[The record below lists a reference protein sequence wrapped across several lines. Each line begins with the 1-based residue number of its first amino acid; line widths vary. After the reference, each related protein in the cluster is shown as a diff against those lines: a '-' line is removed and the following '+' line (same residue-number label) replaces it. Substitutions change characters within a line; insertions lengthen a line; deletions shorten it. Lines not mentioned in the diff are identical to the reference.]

1 MNTFWLK
8 FAGIALVI
16 VVVVVAIAYFT
27 AGEPEPKQPT
37 KTVYD
42 QWEED
47 EEKLTAEPQYK
58 ERTEPQHKEPA
69 TPQQPSQQPT
79 AREDTTAEAVE
90 PPKPQFKK
98 LSPEEEVEAQRKWQW
113 VLNQRKMGRLPVMGY
128 GQMVKAC
135 REIIR
140 RWPGSEYAFYAKRA
154 LGDLSQRYKKM
165 YNITDE
171 ETDLGDFK

>member
-8 FAGIALVI
+8 FAGVALIV
-16 VVVVVAIAYFT
+16 VVVVVAIGYFT
-27 AGEPEPKQPT
+27 GGKPEPKQPT
-37 KTVYD
+37 KTIYD
-42 QWEED
+42 QWDED
-47 EEKLTAEPQYK
+47 EKELTAEPQYK
-58 ERTEPQHKEPA
+58 ETAAPQEPIP
-69 TPQQPSQQPT
+69 QPT
-79 AREDTTAEAVE
+79 EQNTTVQPVE

-98 LSPEEEVEAQRKWQW
+98 LLPEDDIEAQRQWQW

-128 GQMVKAC
+128 GQMVKTC
-135 REIIR
+135 RDIIQ

-154 LGDLSQRYKKM
+154 LADLSERYKKM